1 MAQAFRP
8 SFPLIRKETLQ
19 WFPGHMGK
27 GLRQMQQKLKS
38 VDCVIE
44 IHDAR
49 IPFSGRNEDFRYTIR
64 GIKPHIL
71 VMNKKDLIPHEIKSK
86 IVEKIK
92 SSDDCQH
99 VLFTNCKDHQCEG
112 VRRLFPLAKKL
123 IVNSNR
129 YHRSELGEFCIM
141 IIGVPNVGKS
151 SLVNILRNKHL
162 HKKSA
167 SPVGAV
173 PGVTRSVLNRIKI
186 SSDPPIFV
194 LDTPGILTPK
204 VTNNESGLKLA
215 LCASLQD
222 HLVGPVVIAD
232 YLLFRLNRDSNFKYV
247 EFMGMEK
254 PSDNIIEVLA
264 AGAKHF
270 NKSLRVKTVL
280 GDHVIRPDIE
290 TAANYMLRAFR
301 KGEFGPVI
309 LDNL

>member
-1 MAQAFRP
+1 MAQAFRQV
-8 SFPLIRKETLQ
+8 FPLIRKDTVQ

-64 GIKPHIL
+64 GVKPHIL
-71 VMNKKDLIPHEIKSK
+71 VLNKKDLIPPGSGPK
-86 IVEKIK
+86 IAERIRN
-92 SSDDCQH
+92 SDDCEH
-99 VLFTNCKDHQCEG
+99 VLFTNCKDQQCEG

-162 HKKSA
+162 HRKAA

-173 PGVTRSVLNRIKI
+173 PGITRTVLNRIKI

-194 LDTPGILTPK
+194 LDTPGILKPN
-204 VTNNESGLKLA
+204 VGNNETGLKLA
-215 LCASLQD
+215 LCACLQD

-232 YLLFRLNRDSNFKYV
+232 YLLFRLNLEGNFKYV

-264 AGAKHF
+264 SGAKLL
-270 NKSLRVKTVL
+270 NKSLRMKTVM
-280 GDHVIRPDIE
+280 GEIVVRPDIE
-290 TAANYMLRAFR
+290 TAAHHMLKAFR
-301 KGEFGPVI
+301 KGEFGPAL
-309 LDNL
+309 LDKL